1 MRALA
6 PLCGPAGGARED
18 LHMNKPVSILA
29 IALGL
34 AMVAAPAVAKKQKP
48 AAADQEQTQG
58 EGGQQGEAGPAPDP
72 NAIPRYV
79 PFPHNRNF
87 TLTDINGKT
96 PPVEIWINVDSNGRA
111 NGFSGCKNWSGVF
124 VIGPDR
130 LGPKAMPAVNERQCD
145 GALAG
150 LERELWGV
158 LLSGPYWDVKG
169 DDLILKG
176 AKGGK
181 LTFRRSL

>member
-1 MRALA
+1 MK
-6 PLCGPAGGARED
+6 
-18 LHMNKPVSILA
+18 KPVSILA
-29 IALGL
+29 VTLGL
-34 AMVAAPAVAKKQKP
+34 MMVAAPAIAKKQPKP
-48 AAADQEQTQG
+48 AADAQQEQPQGEGAQQQQQG
-58 EGGQQGEAGPAPDP
+58 EGGGGADP
-72 NAIPRYV
+72 TGIPRYV
-79 PFPHNRNF
+79 PFPHYRNF
-87 TLTDINGKT
+87 SLVDINGKT
-96 PPVEIWINVDSNGRA
+96 PPTSDIWINIDATGHAR
-111 NGFSGCKNWSGVF
+111 GFSGCKNWSGIF
-124 VIGPDR
+124 IIGPDR

-150 LERELWGV
+150 LEKEFWSV

>member
-1 MRALA
+1 MPEVL
-6 PLCGPAGGARED
+6 P
-18 LHMNKPVSILA
+18 SQ
-29 IALGL
+29 
-34 AMVAAPAVAKKQKP
+34 AVAIIDSLFPEAAKP
-48 AAADQEQTQG
+48 
-58 EGGQQGEAGPAPDP
+58 P
-72 NAIPRYV
+72 
-79 PFPHNRNF
+79 
-87 TLTDINGKT
+87 
-96 PPVEIWINVDSNGRA
+96 
-111 NGFSGCKNWSGVF
+111 GVF

>member
-1 MRALA
+1 
-6 PLCGPAGGARED
+6 
-18 LHMNKPVSILA
+18 MNKPVSILA

-34 AMVAAPAVAKKQKP
+34 AMVAAPALAKKQPKP
-48 AAADQEQTQG
+48 APDAPQEQTQG
-58 EGGQQGEAGPAPDP
+58 EGGEQQQQQGEGGGPGPESGG
-72 NAIPRYV
+72 IPRYV

-87 TLTDINGKT
+87 VLNDINGKA
-96 PPVEIWINVDSNGRA
+96 PPVEIWINIDSNGRA
-111 NGFSGCKNWSGVF
+111 NGFSGCKHWSGVF
-124 VIGPDR
+124 VIGPER

-150 LERELWGV
+150 MEKEFWDV
-158 LLSGPYWDVKG
+158 MLSGPYWDVKG
-169 DDLILKG
+169 DDLTFKG

>member
-1 MRALA
+1 MK
-6 PLCGPAGGARED
+6 
-18 LHMNKPVSILA
+18 KPVSILA
-29 IALGL
+29 LALGL
-34 AMVAAPAVAKKQKP
+34 AMIAAPAVAKKQPKP
-48 AAADQEQTQG
+48 APDAQQEQTQG
-58 EGGQQGEAGPAPDP
+58 EGGEQKGEGGASDP
-72 NAIPRYV
+72 NGIPRYV

-87 TLTDINGKT
+87 TLVDINGKA
-96 PPVEIWINVDSNGRA
+96 PPVDIYITIDSNGRA
-111 NGFSGCKNWSGVF
+111 NGFSGCKHWSGVF

-150 LERELWGV
+150 LEKEFWGV

-169 DDLILKG
+169 DDLTFKG

>member
-1 MRALA
+1 MK
-6 PLCGPAGGARED
+6 
-18 LHMNKPVSILA
+18 NPVSILA

-34 AMVAAPAVAKKQKP
+34 ALIAAPAVAKKQPKP
-48 AAADQEQTQG
+48 SPEAPQEQTQG
-58 EGGQQGEAGPAPDP
+58 EGGAPQQGEGGGAGPDSGG
-72 NAIPRYV
+72 IPRYV

-87 TLTDINGKT
+87 VLTDIDGKA
-96 PPVEIWINVDSNGRA
+96 PPVEIWINVDTNGRA

-124 VIGPDR
+124 VIGPER

-150 LERELWGV
+150 LEKQLWGV